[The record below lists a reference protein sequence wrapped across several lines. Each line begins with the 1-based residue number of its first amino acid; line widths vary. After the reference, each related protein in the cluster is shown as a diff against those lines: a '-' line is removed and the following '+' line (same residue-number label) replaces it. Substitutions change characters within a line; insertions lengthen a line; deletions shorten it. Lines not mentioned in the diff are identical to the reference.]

1 MRQSPLTALLQ
12 TLQSFRLSCFIV
24 TLIVALGAVP
34 VVLAEGPSTEDE
46 NPVRVGPDISFYGEG
61 KFVYENNCVVCHGAM
76 GDGRGEMAASLGIKP
91 RSFKTGVFKYRT
103 TPWGKLPTTEDLE
116 RVVHNGISGTAMG
129 MFTNLSDEQ
138 LRAVV
143 EYLKFFS
150 RKWRKPENYAPPIV
164 LPRQPAWLVDDAE
177 RDRHAVKGKETFQQI
192 CAACHG
198 PAGDGKGPA
207 AVGLKDDWGE
217 PETPADLRQPH
228 LRSGDEPLDIFRVL
242 ATGLNGTPMVS
253 FAEAFSEEQKWDLA
267 AYVLTLR
274 RDFAAAKVSNVTSGS
289 SPPGAG
295 RR

>member
-1 MRQSPLTALLQ
+1 MPA
-12 TLQSFRLSCFIV
+12 
-24 TLIVALGAVP
+24 A
-34 VVLAEGPSTEDE
+34 LAEGSSTDDE

-61 KFVYENNCVVCHGAM
+61 KFVYENNCVVCHGVT

-91 RSFKTGVFKYRT
+91 RSFKTGVFKFRT
-103 TPWGKLPTTEDLE
+103 TPWGKLPATEDLE

-129 MFTNLSDEQ
+129 MFTGLSDEQ

-150 RKWRKPENYAPPIV
+150 RKWRKPENYAPPVV
-164 LPRQPAWLVDDAE
+164 LPRQPVWLADDAE
-177 RDRHAVKGKETFQQI
+177 RDRHAAKGKETFQQV

-198 PAGDGKGPA
+198 PAGDGKGPG

-228 LRSGDEPLDIFRVL
+228 LRSGDEPLDLFRVL
-242 ATGLNGTPMVS
+242 MTGLNGTPMVS

-274 RDFAAAKVSNVTSGS
+274 RDFAAGK
-289 SPPGAG
+289 
-295 RR
+295 